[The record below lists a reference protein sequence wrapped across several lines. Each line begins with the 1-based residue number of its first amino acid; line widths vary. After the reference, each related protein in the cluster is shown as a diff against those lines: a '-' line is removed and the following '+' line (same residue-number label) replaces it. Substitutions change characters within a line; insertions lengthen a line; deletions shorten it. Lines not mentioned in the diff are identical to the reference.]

1 MDTSVYLPQWLDDLI
16 FKELGAKY
24 CPQYSNMTNID
35 DDKEKTLN
43 YLGTY
48 FPRSYA
54 ESYCIFS
61 EYFKEHISEYV
72 ANEEL
77 SIFDFGSGT
86 GGEIIGLLTVM
97 EELLPNLKKVRI
109 VALDGNQDALLLYE
123 DILAAYQH
131 KSKIQINNSP
141 AHIHINIYKLEVL
154 NDIMQ
159 ENFDIIMSFK
169 AICEFV
175 TKKQF
180 EEKNAY
186 EHITKFLLPKLN
198 NSGIMLFV
206 DVTTYNNTSQEWLPI
221 MMDRGIGLVNCS
233 VIGRNKDYNQ
243 TFITSH
249 SHKSS
254 DKSKVAW
261 RMITNK

>member
-1 MDTSVYLPQWLDDLI
+1 MDTSIHLPQWLDDLI
-16 FKELGAKY
+16 FKEMGAKY

-61 EYFKEHISEYV
+61 EYFKLNMSQY
-72 ANEEL
+72 ANKEEL
-77 SIFDFGSGT
+77 SVFDFGSGT

-97 EELLPNLKKVRI
+97 DELLPNLKKVRI

-123 DILAAYQH
+123 DILAVYQH

-154 NDIMQ
+154 NDLMQ

-186 EHITKFLLPKLN
+186 EHITKLLLPKLN

-206 DVTTYNNTSQEWLPI
+206 DVTTYNNTSQEWLPV
-221 MMDRGIGLVNCS
+221 MMDCGIGMVNCT
-233 VIGRNKDYNQ
+233 VKGRNKDYNQ
-243 TFITSH
+243 SFTISH

-254 DKSKVAW
+254 DRSKVAW
-261 RMITNK
+261 RIITK

>member
-72 ANEEL
+72 AKEEL

-97 EELLPNLKKVRI
+97 DEQLPNLKRVRI
-109 VALDGNQDALLLYE
+109 VALDGNQNALLLYE
-123 DILAAYQH
+123 EILAAYQH
-131 KSKIQINNSP
+131 KTKIQINNSP
-141 AHIHINIYKLEVL
+141 AHIHINFYKLEVFNGL
-154 NDIMQ
+154 MQ
-159 ENFDIIMSFK
+159 EDFDIIMSFK

-180 EEKNAY
+180 EERNAY
-186 EHITKFLLPKLN
+186 NHIAKFLMPKMK
-198 NSGIMLFV
+198 GDGVILFV
-206 DVTTYNNTSQEWLPI
+206 DVTTYNDTSQEWLPT
-221 MMDRGIGLVNCS
+221 MMDKGLTEANCS
-233 VIGRNKDYNQ
+233 VMYKNDGYNQ
-243 TFITSH
+243 TFYITH
-249 SHKSS
+249 SGKSN

-261 RMITNK
+261 RIVKR

>member
-16 FKELGAKY
+16 FKEMGAKY

-61 EYFKEHISEYV
+61 EYFKEHISQYV
-72 ANEEL
+72 DKEEL

-97 EELLPNLKKVRI
+97 DEQLPNLKRVRI
-109 VALDGNQDALLLYE
+109 VALDGNQDSLLLYE
-123 DILAAYQH
+123 EILAAYQH
-131 KSKIQINNSP
+131 KTKIQINNSP

-154 NDIMQ
+154 NGLMQ
-159 ENFDIIMSFK
+159 ENFDIIISFK

-180 EEKNAY
+180 EERNAY
-186 EHITKFLLPKLN
+186 KHIANFLMPKMKRN
-198 NSGIMLFV
+198 GVILFV
-206 DVTTYNNTSQEWLPI
+206 DVTTYNDTSQEWLPK
-221 MMDRGIGLVNCS
+221 MMDKGLTEANCS
-233 VIGRNKDYNQ
+233 VMYKNDGYNQ
-243 TFITSH
+243 TFHITH
-249 SHKSS
+249 SSKSN
-254 DKSKVAW
+254 DRSKVAW
-261 RMITNK
+261 RMIKQ